1 MKRVKF
7 TKKRNKKRKINE
19 IKSDLSLKIKVI
31 NLISKV
37 LFITFIIMVIFQ
49 TKSHKKKNLEN
60 EIIDKD
66 EILYKGSKIK
76 KEKLITDYL
85 SRISGNEQKV
95 AKENETLHK
104 YLYLPEYT
112 NDPIAQNTYKNQF
125 FDLFSK
131 IKKKPINKI
140 DTIYIMKKSHFGNFI
155 IHLNYAI
162 FHCKIFGCHK
172 IIFNENNT
180 CIKNKI
186 YIKKFDITI
195 MPGNNINCDDDNVIC
210 QIYYIWNV
218 FSPSIIK
225 PQISTNYIKEEII
238 RNLPEVNIDPNDLYI
253 HIRGGDIFDTYISP
267 VYAQPPLCFYEKII
281 EHNKFKNI
289 YILAMDK
296 KNPVLDALINKHR
309 EIIFQQHDDEYD
321 ISLLVHAFNI
331 VASTSSFV
339 ISSIK
344 FNDNL
349 KNYWEYDIN
358 RLSEKFITFHHH
370 FYKLDNKFNIYTMK
384 SSDAYADKM
393 FEWTRS
399 ESQLKLM
406 LEDSCPYDFVLTKPN

>member
-1 MKRVKF
+1 
-7 TKKRNKKRKINE
+7 
-19 IKSDLSLKIKVI
+19 
-31 NLISKV
+31 
-37 LFITFIIMVIFQ
+37 
-49 TKSHKKKNLEN
+49 
-60 EIIDKD
+60 
-66 EILYKGSKIK
+66 
-76 KEKLITDYL
+76 
-85 SRISGNEQKV
+85 
-95 AKENETLHK
+95 
-104 YLYLPEYT
+104 
-112 NDPIAQNTYKNQF
+112 
-125 FDLFSK
+125 
-131 IKKKPINKI
+131 
-140 DTIYIMKKSHFGNFI
+140 
-155 IHLNYAI
+155 
-162 FHCKIFGCHK
+162 
-172 IIFNENNT
+172 
-180 CIKNKI
+180 
-186 YIKKFDITI
+186 
-195 MPGNNINCDDDNVIC
+195 MPGNNLNCDDDNVIC

-225 PQISTNYIKEEII
+225 PQISTKYIKEEII

-349 KNYWEYDIN
+349 KNLYEFAQY
-358 RLSEKFITFHHH
+358 RLSEMILHLHYNVYKMKMNFTIHSMRPSDEYASYMFAWRKSANQKKF
-370 FYKLDNKFNIYTMK
+370 
-384 SSDAYADKM
+384 
-393 FEWTRS
+393 
-399 ESQLKLM
+399 M
-406 LEDSCPYDFVLTKPN
+406 LESNCTYDFVIRKPL

>member
-1 MKRVKF
+1 
-7 TKKRNKKRKINE
+7 
-19 IKSDLSLKIKVI
+19 
-31 NLISKV
+31 
-37 LFITFIIMVIFQ
+37 
-49 TKSHKKKNLEN
+49 
-60 EIIDKD
+60 
-66 EILYKGSKIK
+66 
-76 KEKLITDYL
+76 
-85 SRISGNEQKV
+85 
-95 AKENETLHK
+95 
-104 YLYLPEYT
+104 
-112 NDPIAQNTYKNQF
+112 
-125 FDLFSK
+125 
-131 IKKKPINKI
+131 
-140 DTIYIMKKSHFGNFI
+140 
-155 IHLNYAI
+155 
-162 FHCKIFGCHK
+162 
-172 IIFNENNT
+172 
-180 CIKNKI
+180 
-186 YIKKFDITI
+186 

-210 QIYYIWNV
+210 QIYYIFNV
-218 FSPSIIK
+218 FNPSIIK
-225 PQISTNYIKEEII
+225 PQISTKYIKEEII
-238 RNLPEVNIDPNDLYI
+238 RNLPEVNIDPNDLHI

-267 VYAQPPLCFYEKII
+267 VYAQPPLCFYEKIF
-281 EHNKFKNI
+281 EYNKFKNI